1 MKISFYGAAREVTGS
16 CTLIE
21 AAGKKFLIDCGM
33 QQGQDEKDRQ
43 ALPVDAGSIDYVLLT
58 HAHIDHSGRLPLL
71 VKKGFKGS
79 IYTIEATLDLLA
91 IMLRDSAKIQEYD
104 TKRENRKRRRAGKKL
119 IEPLY
124 EMRHA
129 EMTLERIKPCSYNQ
143 VNNISEGI
151 EVRFVD
157 AGHIL
162 GSASIEVFLK
172 EDGISK
178 KLVFSGDIGNQDQ
191 PIVKDPQC
199 ILSSDYVVMEA
210 TYGDRVHRKD
220 IDFTKQLAGI
230 IDETLSR
237 GGNVV
242 IPSFAIGRTQGLLY
256 LIREMKEKGYVSVPD
271 FPVYVD
277 SPMASEA
284 TRLYD
289 DDLHIYGDSE
299 TRDIVANGMN
309 PLSFPNLEFTDST
322 KESIALNYD
331 PVPKVIISSSGMC
344 EGGRV
349 KHHLKHNLW
358 KEETSVIFVGFQAMG
373 TLGRTIMEGAEKVH
387 IHGEEISVA
396 ATIHNFTGLSA
407 HADKEGLVNWVK
419 CFQEKPDKIFVI
431 HVEDSVS
438 EVFLETLDKKG
449 YNAVAPTYRQSYD
462 LADGKLIPGDS

>member
-1 MKISFYGAAREVTGS
+1 M
-16 CTLIE
+16 
-21 AAGKKFLIDCGM
+21 
-33 QQGQDEKDRQ
+33 
-43 ALPVDAGSIDYVLLT
+43 
-58 HAHIDHSGRLPLL
+58 
-71 VKKGFKGS
+71 
-79 IYTIEATLDLLA
+79 IEATLDLLS
-91 IMLRDSAKIQEYD
+91 IMLRDSAKIQESD
-104 TKRENRKRRRAGKKL
+104 TKRENRKRRRAGKEL
-119 IEPLY
+119 IGPLY

-129 EMTLERIKPCSYNQ
+129 EMTLELIKPCSYNQ
-143 VNNISEGI
+143 VITISEGI

-162 GSASIEVFLK
+162 GSASIEIFLK
-172 EDGISK
+172 EGKTSK
-178 KLVFSGDIGNQDQ
+178 KIVFSGDIGNQDQ

-199 ILSSDYVVMEA
+199 IISADYVVMEA

-220 IDFTKQLAGI
+220 IDFTRQLAGI
-230 IDETLSR
+230 IDQTLSR

-256 LIREMKEKGYVSVPD
+256 LIREMKEKGFVSVPD

-289 DDLHIYGDSE
+289 DDLHVYGDSE

-309 PLSFPNLEFTDST
+309 PLDFPNLEFTDST

-358 KEETSVIFVGFQAMG
+358 KKETSVIFVGFQAMG
-373 TLGRTIMEGAEKVH
+373 TLGRTILEGAEKVH
-387 IHGEEISVA
+387 IHGEEINVA
-396 ATIHNFTGLSA
+396 ASIHNFTGLSA
-407 HADKEGLVNWVK
+407 HADKDGLIEWVR
-419 CFQEKPDKIFVI
+419 CFQEKPGKIFVI

-438 EVFLETLDKKG
+438 EVFLETLSKKG
-449 YNAVAPTYRQSYD
+449 YDAVAPSYRQSYD
-462 LADGKLIPGDS
+462 LAASGTLIPGDS

>member
-1 MKISFYGAAREVTGS
+1 
-16 CTLIE
+16 
-21 AAGKKFLIDCGM
+21 
-33 QQGQDEKDRQ
+33 
-43 ALPVDAGSIDYVLLT
+43 
-58 HAHIDHSGRLPLL
+58 
-71 VKKGFKGS
+71 
-79 IYTIEATLDLLA
+79 
-91 IMLRDSAKIQEYD
+91 
-104 TKRENRKRRRAGKKL
+104 
-119 IEPLY
+119 
-124 EMRHA
+124 
-129 EMTLERIKPCSYNQ
+129 
-143 VNNISEGI
+143 
-151 EVRFVD
+151 
-157 AGHIL
+157 
-162 GSASIEVFLK
+162 
-172 EDGISK
+172 
-178 KLVFSGDIGNQDQ
+178 
-191 PIVKDPQC
+191 
-199 ILSSDYVVMEA
+199 MEA

-237 GGNVV
+237 GGNVI

-256 LIREMKEKGYVSVPD
+256 LIREMKEKGLVSVPD

-309 PLSFPNLEFTDST
+309 PLNFPNLEFTDST

-358 KEETSVIFVGFQAMG
+358 KQETSVIFVGFQAKG
-373 TLGRTIMEGAEKVH
+373 TLGRTILEGTEKVF
-387 IHGEEISVA
+387 IHGEEINVA

-407 HADKEGLVNWVK
+407 HADKDGLLEWLK

-438 EVFLETLDKKG
+438 QVFLETLDGKD
-449 YNAVAPTYRQSYD
+449 YNAVAPSYRQSYD
-462 LADGKLIPGDS
+462 LAKGNLIPGDS